1 MLESE
6 AKTRALPPE
15 EMGVL
20 VRKDRTR
27 DDVLLQFLQL
37 TTKLFHMPSGY
48 ISVLDDKMRNVMVS
62 HQIAMTP
69 KPRQFTF
76 CQYVVDTQK
85 PVIVPDT
92 LQDPRFCDHAMVVG
106 PPGLRFYA
114 GIPLTFQN
122 GCTLGTYC
130 VVDTV
135 PRELT
140 SEELASLM
148 FIADLVS
155 RFIESWLAVALTDL
169 NSGLPNMHQLINDLQ
184 DDSSTEKSTEHT
196 LIVIECISLTQS
208 DDIARVMGTKRLN
221 TLVRD
226 ISMALM
232 RVLTLEASE
241 KLYTLSAGRFALY
254 SKPLTLCDRR
264 RREQQLMAL
273 QAHLSDAV
281 TIDLKIYVGET
292 AITLPVCSAQES
304 LRQAESA
311 LYEARHNRLHWGIY
325 NQDDDCRRN
334 EDFYLL
340 NDLTEAIRKDK
351 GLYLVWQ
358 PKVSL
363 PEGKPVALE
372 ALIRWNHPERGNM
385 PPGCF
390 LPLIENTSLM
400 MELTDWVIDHAIEQL
415 SVWQGKGILL
425 PASINISVL
434 DLKRED
440 FTYRLRNKMAQSG
453 LDNGMLGIE
462 CLETE
467 KLLASSLVL
476 EELRLLRHNGFGVSL
491 DDFGA
496 GYSNLNYL
504 LRIPLDTIKLD
515 KSLIDDLPQE
525 PSQRVI
531 VRNIIRMLKE
541 LGYRV
546 LAEGVEDEETARIIS
561 AYECDEAQGY
571 YFSRPK
577 TAEELEV
584 WLEISR

>member
-1 MLESE
+1 MLESDV
-6 AKTRALPPE
+6 KTRALPPDE
-15 EMGVL
+15 VGVL
-20 VRKDRTR
+20 VRQDKTR
-27 DDVLLQFLQL
+27 DDVLRHFLQL
-37 TTKLFHMPSGY
+37 TTSLFHMPAGY
-48 ISVLDDKMRNVMVS
+48 ISVLDDKTRNVIVS
-62 HQIAMTP
+62 HQISMAP

-92 LQDPRFCDHAMVVG
+92 LQDARFCEHPMVVG
-106 PPGLRFYA
+106 DPGLRFYA
-114 GIPLTFQN
+114 GMPLTFKN
-122 GCTLGTYC
+122 GCTMGTYC

-135 PRELT
+135 PRDLT
-140 SEELASLM
+140 CDELASLT
-148 FIADLVS
+148 FIAELVS
-155 RFIESWLAVALTDL
+155 SFIESWLDVALTDL

-184 DDSSTEKSTEHT
+184 DESFAEECPGNS
-196 LIVIECISLTQS
+196 LMVIECIGVTQS
-208 DDIARVMGTKRLN
+208 DDIARVMGTSRLN

-226 ISMALM
+226 ISQALL
-232 RVLTLEASE
+232 RVLQLSRCE
-241 KLYTLSAGRFALY
+241 KLYMLSAGRFALY
-254 SKPLTLCDRR
+254 SKPLTPPDRQ

-292 AITLPVCSAQES
+292 AITLPICSGHEI

-311 LYEARHNRLHWGIY
+311 LYEARHNRLRWGIY

-340 NDLTEAIRKDK
+340 NDLTEAIRKDR

-363 PEGKPVALE
+363 PAGQPVALE
-372 ALIRWNHPERGNM
+372 ALIRWNHPERGII
-385 PPGCF
+385 PPGSF

-400 MELTDWVIDHAIEQL
+400 VELTDWVIDHAIMQL
-415 SVWQGKGILL
+415 AEWRPKGIAL

-434 DLKRED
+434 DLKRD
-440 FTYRLRNKMAQSG
+440 NFTLRLHDKMALAG
-453 LDNGMLGIE
+453 LDNGMLGVE

-467 KLLASSLVL
+467 KLLASSQVL
-476 EELRLLRHNGFGVSL
+476 EELRLLRQNGFSVSL

-515 KSLIDDLPQE
+515 KSLIDDLLKE
-525 PSQRVI
+525 PSRRVI
-531 VRNIIRMLKE
+531 VRNVIRMLKE

-546 LAEGVEDEETARIIS
+546 LAEGGEDESTARIIS
-561 AYECDEAQGY
+561 DYACDEAQGY
-571 YFSRPK
+571 FFARPK
-577 TAEELEV
+577 TAAQLEA
-584 WLEISR
+584 WLEKWI

>member
-1 MLESE
+1 MQPS
-6 AKTRALPPE
+6 AVKTRALPPD

-20 VRKDRTR
+20 IRQDRTR
-27 DDVLLQFLQL
+27 DDVLRQFLQL
-37 TTKLFHMPSGY
+37 TTTLFHMPSGY
-48 ISVLDDKMRNVMVS
+48 ISVLDDTMRNVMVS
-62 HQIAMTP
+62 HQISMTP

-76 CQYVVDTQK
+76 CHYVVDTQK

-92 LQDPRFCDHAMVVG
+92 LKDPRFCDHSMVVG

-114 GIPLTFQN
+114 GIPLTFKN

-130 VVDTV
+130 VVDTI

-140 SEELASLM
+140 EKELASLIL
-148 FIADLVS
+148 IAELVS
-155 RFIESWLAVALTDL
+155 RFIESWLTVALTDL

-184 DDSSTEKSTEHT
+184 DIPNAEKIAGNS
-196 LIVIECISLTQS
+196 LMVIECIGVTQS
-208 DDIARVMGTKRLN
+208 DDIARVMGSNRLN
-221 TLVRD
+221 SLVRD
-226 ISMALM
+226 ISLALV
-232 RVLTLEASE
+232 RVLQLVPCE
-241 KLYTLSAGRFALY
+241 KLYMLSAGRFALY
-254 SKPLTLCDRR
+254 SRTMTSVDRK
-264 RREQQLMAL
+264 RREQQLLAL

-292 AITLPVCSAQES
+292 AMTLPLCSGQEI

-311 LYEARHNRLHWGIY
+311 LYEARHNRLRWGIY
-325 NQDDDCRRN
+325 NRDDDCRRN

-372 ALIRWNHPERGNM
+372 ALIRWHHPERGNI

-400 MELTDWVIDHAIEQL
+400 VELTDWVIDHAIAQL
-415 SVWQGKGILL
+415 SLWQAKDITL

-434 DLKRED
+434 DLKRD
-440 FTYRLRNKMAQSG
+440 NFTHRLHEKMARSG
-453 LDNGMLGIE
+453 LDNHMLGIE

-467 KLLASSLVL
+467 KLLASSGVL
-476 EELRLLRHNGFGVSL
+476 EELRLLRHHGFSVSL

-525 PSQRVI
+525 PSRCVI
-531 VRNIIRMLKE
+531 VRNVIRMLKE

-561 AYECDEAQGY
+561 DYDCDEAQGY
-571 YFSRPK
+571 FFSRPK
-577 TAEELEV
+577 TAQELEM
-584 WLEISR
+584 WLAA